1 MSTTATISLDRL
13 QSWQY
18 SDPQRQLARS
28 YSYDSRGNITHK
40 SDAGSMSYAANNRLQ
55 SRVDPTGANHTY
67 LYDANGNMQS
77 GDGRSYTWT
86 SFNKVARVSQSGHQV
101 DYRYDSEQNRVS
113 RQANGQTTYYI
124 TPGLELVTETDANGE
139 VINRARHNI
148 FVDGQVVATYE
159 KTLVG
164 TTETPDKVAYI
175 HRDALG
181 SVDTVTDSHG
191 NVVMRNQFV
200 PYGENLSANEPSP
213 AFRRHELR
221 GYTGHESVAETGLIN
236 MNARLYDPVIG
247 RFISADSVVPEPGMG
262 MAYNRYMYVLGN
274 PLKYND
280 PSGHWV
286 EWVVAAVFYIIG
298 STTDDP
304 QVRTVSFAVAT
315 ALLIANPVFTTSSF
329 AGAGVSATSAA
340 AAAAVANGAI
350 VGFANGYFAS
360 GGDFGAAFEGGI
372 IGGITN
378 GVNFAINGGS
388 LFGVDAFF
396 SNTIAR
402 GLFQGLIAESQGGK
416 FKRGFVNDL
425 IGGVGGQYLRATGLD
440 NNIILRGLLSK
451 AAGGSF
457 ISGAVQG
464 AISFLNGYTSSAGKI
479 SPKDITRA
487 KLADGVYDPNFGGVD
502 GYSVVKRFDREA
514 IGFKAALF
522 VKGDDYILAFSETDA
537 TSLANWKANF
547 LQAFGFESGQYTR
560 GINVAIAVYNRYSNV
575 SFTGHSLGGGI
586 ALAASVVTGGPAI
599 VFNAAGVHENTVA
612 RYAGSLSGAPVR
624 YYYGSLDIL
633 RLGNAL
639 TPASVPGNQ
648 HISLGFAGLHT
659 MSGICGAIGC

>member
-1 MSTTATISLDRL
+1 MGLSVNYLMPVPGTPLAGVSEHYGYDSLDRL

-191 NVVMRNQFV
+191 NVVMRNQFA
-200 PYGENLSANEPSP
+200 PYGENLSANKPSP
-213 AFRRHELR
+213 AFKRHELR

-262 MAYNRYMYVLGN
+262 MAYNRYMYVVGN
-274 PLKYND
+274 PLKYSD
-280 PSGHWV
+280 PTGHW
-286 EWVVAAVFYIIG
+286 WHFVVAAVLYVIG

-304 QVRTVSFAVAT
+304 TIRTVSFAVAS
-315 ALLIANPVFTTSSF
+315 ALLIANPVFSANTVVSTTIIEPGLAISTTL
-329 AGAGVSATSAA
+329 GATG
-340 AAAAVANGAI
+340 AAVANGAL
-350 VGFANGYFAS
+350 VGFVNGYFAS
-360 GGDFGAAFEGGI
+360 GGDFGAALQGGI
-372 IGGITN
+372 IGG
-378 GVNFAINGGS
+378 VSGG
-388 LFGVDAFF
+388 
-396 SNTIAR
+396 
-402 GLFQGLIAESQGGK
+402 
-416 FKRGFVNDL
+416 
-425 IGGVGGQYLRATGLD
+425 LR
-440 NNIILRGLLSK
+440 IK
-451 AAGGSF
+451 
-457 ISGAVQG
+457 
-464 AISFLNGYTSSAGKI
+464 
-479 SPKDITRA
+479 
-487 KLADGVYDPNFGGVD
+487 
-502 GYSVVKRFDREA
+502 
-514 IGFKAALF
+514 
-522 VKGDDYILAFSETDA
+522 
-537 TSLANWKANF
+537 
-547 LQAFGFESGQYTR
+547 
-560 GINVAIAVYNRYSNV
+560 
-575 SFTGHSLGGGI
+575 
-586 ALAASVVTGGPAI
+586 
-599 VFNAAGVHENTVA
+599 
-612 RYAGSLSGAPVR
+612 
-624 YYYGSLDIL
+624 
-633 RLGNAL
+633 
-639 TPASVPGNQ
+639 
-648 HISLGFAGLHT
+648 
-659 MSGICGAIGC
+659 